1 MLRHLPSVDA
11 LVRDIVS
18 PLPVSL
24 VTEVVRRSIDEARER
39 LTAGEEAN
47 ARALADE
54 KLLNLERAR
63 PHRVVNA
70 TGVLLHTNLGRA
82 PLAPAAAEAA
92 RLAATGY
99 GNLEFDLSSG
109 RRGGRGAYV
118 KNLLLNLTGA
128 EAALVVGNNAGAL
141 LLTLAAIG
149 GDGRVPVSRGE
160 LIEIGGSYRLP
171 ELMAASHAQ
180 MVEVGTTNRTR
191 RADYERAMTPD
202 TTLLLKVHPSNYR
215 VMGFSEDTSMAD
227 LVEVGRAHNVPVA
240 FDIGSGLL
248 DDNVPW
254 IEGPP
259 PSWLKDEPGV
269 RQALAAGTDIV
280 TFSGDKLLGGPQ
292 AGIVVGRSEHIERM
306 SSHPIARA
314 LRIDGSNLAALA
326 ATLEMYADGK
336 GSEIPF
342 WSMATQPN
350 EKLEK
355 RLHQLREVAGGEIRS
370 GSSVPG
376 AGSVP
381 GAELPTPVLAVTN
394 LNVDAVWDR
403 LLAAD
408 TPVVARRESGELII
422 DVRAVPESED
432 DALLAA
438 LEVACR

>member
-24 VTEVVRRSIDEARER
+24 VTEVARRSIDEARER
-39 LTAGEEAN
+39 LTAGEEAD

-54 KLLNLERAR
+54 KLLKLERAR

-82 PLAPAAAEAA
+82 PLAPMAAEAA
-92 RLAATGY
+92 RQAASGY
-99 GNLEFDLSSG
+99 GNLEFDLYSG
-109 RRGGRGAYV
+109 HRGGRGAYV

-128 EAALVVGNNAGAL
+128 EAAMVVGNNAGAL

-149 GDGRVPVSRGE
+149 GEGQVPVSRGE

-171 ELMAASHAQ
+171 ELMAASHAR

-191 RADYERAMTPD
+191 RADYERAMTPE

-292 AGIVVGRSEHIERM
+292 AGIVVGRSELIERM

-326 ATLEMYADGK
+326 ATLEMYANGQ
-336 GSEIPF
+336 GVEIPF
-342 WSMATQPN
+342 WSMATQSH

-355 RLHQLREVAGGEIRS
+355 RLHRLQKATGGEMRS

-381 GAELPTPVLAVTN
+381 GAELPTPVLAVAN
-394 LNVDAVWDR
+394 LNVDSVWDR
-403 LLAAD
+403 LLASD
-408 TPVVARRESGELII
+408 PPVVARRESGELII

-432 DALLAA
+432 DTLLAA

>member
-1 MLRHLPSVDA
+1 
-11 LVRDIVS
+11 
-18 PLPVSL
+18 
-24 VTEVVRRSIDEARER
+24 
-39 LTAGEEAN
+39 
-47 ARALADE
+47 
-54 KLLNLERAR
+54 
-63 PHRVVNA
+63 
-70 TGVLLHTNLGRA
+70 
-82 PLAPAAAEAA
+82 
-92 RLAATGY
+92 
-99 GNLEFDLSSG
+99 
-109 RRGGRGAYV
+109 
-118 KNLLLNLTGA
+118 
-128 EAALVVGNNAGAL
+128 
-141 LLTLAAIG
+141 
-149 GDGRVPVSRGE
+149 
-160 LIEIGGSYRLP
+160 
-171 ELMAASHAQ
+171 MAASHAR

-191 RADYERAMTPD
+191 QTDYERAMTPD

-227 LVEVGRAHNVPVA
+227 LVEVGRTHNVPVA

-292 AGIVVGRSEHIERM
+292 AGIVVGRSEFIERM

-326 ATLEMYADGK
+326 ATLEMYADGQ
-336 GSEIPF
+336 GVEIPF
-342 WSMATQPN
+342 WSMATQSH

-355 RLHQLREVAGGEIRS
+355 RLHRLQEATGGEIRS

-381 GAELPTPVLAVTN
+381 GAELPTPVLAVAN
-394 LNVDAVWDR
+394 LNVDSVWDR
-403 LLAAD
+403 LLASD
-408 TPVVARRESGELII
+408 PPVVARRDSGELVI

>member
-24 VTEVVRRSIDEARER
+24 VTEVARRSIDEARER
-39 LTAGEEAN
+39 LTAGEEAD

-54 KLLNLERAR
+54 KLLKLERAR

-82 PLAPAAAEAA
+82 PLAPVAAEAA
-92 RLAATGY
+92 RQAATGY

-128 EAALVVGNNAGAL
+128 EAAMVVGNNAGAL

-149 GDGRVPVSRGE
+149 GDGQVPVSRGE

-171 ELMAASHAQ
+171 ELMAASHAR

-191 RADYERAMTPD
+191 QADYERAMTPD

-215 VMGFSEDTSMAD
+215 VMGFSEDTSMPD

-292 AGIVVGRSEHIERM
+292 AGIVVGRSEFIERM

-326 ATLEMYADGK
+326 VTLEMYADGQ
-336 GSEIPF
+336 GAEIPF
-342 WSMATQPN
+342 WSMATQSH

-355 RLHQLREVAGGEIRS
+355 RLHRLQEATGGEIRS

-381 GAELPTPVLAVTN
+381 GAELPTPVLAVAN
-394 LNVDAVWDR
+394 LNVDSVWDR
-403 LLAAD
+403 LLTSD
-408 TPVVARRESGELII
+408 PPVVARRDSGELVI